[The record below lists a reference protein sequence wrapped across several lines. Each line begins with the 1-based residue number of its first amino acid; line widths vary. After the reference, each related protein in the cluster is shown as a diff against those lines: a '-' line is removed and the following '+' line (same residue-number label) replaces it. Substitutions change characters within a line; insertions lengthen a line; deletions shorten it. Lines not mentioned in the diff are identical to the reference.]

1 MEQQNPVIDFTDENV
16 VTIRCL
22 SAIPEDVQS
31 LLAQIADEEESEEQ

>member
-1 MEQQNPVIDFTDENV
+1 MEKQNSIVDFTEESV

-31 LLAQIADEEESEEQ
+31 LLAQIADEEEIEEK